1 MTQINLNVDSET
13 VVPLKRSCGTCNQ
26 CCKTMSVPGTKP
38 DHAWC
43 PHARPGNGCAIYA
56 SRPQPCRDFLCNW
69 LIDPKI
75 PDYWFPAKSKIVI
88 NTRIHDDKMIV
99 NFVVDPA
106 YPNRWREE
114 PWFSD
119 IKKIAKAGLSKP
131 ASCETPIRGWT
142 TVIAIKDDVF
152 PIVP

>member
-1 MTQINLNVDSET
+1 MALINVNVDNET
-13 VVPLKRSCGTCNQ
+13 PVPLSAKRSCGTCNQ
-26 CCKTMSVPGTKP
+26 CCKTMSVPGTKE
-38 DHAWC
+38 DHKWC
-43 PHARPGNGCAIYA
+43 PHARPGNGCAIYHD
-56 SRPQPCRDFLCNW
+56 RPQPCRDFLCNW

-88 NTRIHDDKMIV
+88 NTRVLEDGKMII

-119 IKKIAKAGLSKP
+119 IKKVAKAGLPKN
-131 ASCETPIRGWT
+131 ASRETWIT
-142 TVIAIKDDVF
+142 IIAIKDEII
-152 PIVP
+152 PILP